1 MLLMFRMLRRYREIK
16 GDSRLW
22 RREIEDNTVS
32 AFITQQNYCLL
43 TPSFCF

>member
-1 MLLMFRMLRRYREIK
+1 MLLMFRMLRIYRKIK

-22 RREIEDNTVS
+22 RLEIEDITIS